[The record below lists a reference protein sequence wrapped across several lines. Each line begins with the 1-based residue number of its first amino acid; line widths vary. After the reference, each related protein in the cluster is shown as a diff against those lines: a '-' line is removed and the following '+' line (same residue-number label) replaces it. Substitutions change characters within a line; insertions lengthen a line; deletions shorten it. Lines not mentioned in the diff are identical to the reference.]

1 MHYIE
6 FQHTIILKN
15 AIINCFT
22 GFQIQKKSGVMQI
35 YPSKEAKNIDP
46 SLLELRESRQE
57 EEKKF
62 LHPKAALS
70 NNHNRYFG
78 PETDHRLPYKRDV
91 DRIVH
96 SRAYARYI
104 DKTQVVYLVQN
115 DHLTHRSLH
124 VQLVSNFARGIAE
137 ILRLNLDLVEAIAL
151 GHDVGHAPF
160 GHEGEEYLSLLSQEF
175 NVGYFAHSLQS
186 CRLLF
191 DIESLNLGL
200 MVYDGFLCHDGG
212 LKSREIR
219 PQFGKTWEM
228 HFEECAQ
235 KKQNLEYEL
244 SPGSL
249 EGCLVRICDT
259 ISYVGKDIEDAIT
272 LGIITRDQVP
282 QTCLG
287 TSNRT
292 ILNVLAKDL
301 IKESEGKDY
310 IALSNEKYLAL
321 KELREF
327 NFSFIYSHSLLK
339 EQSEKIQRGFRI
351 LFETLLNE
359 FRSKGK
365 GSFLYGEYLKN
376 KQPAYFENT
385 SDAQMVIDYL
395 SGMTDSYFI
404 RTLER
409 LIVPS
414 QLSLSV

>member
-1 MHYIE
+1 
-6 FQHTIILKN
+6 
-15 AIINCFT
+15 
-22 GFQIQKKSGVMQI
+22 MQI
-35 YPSKEAKNIDP
+35 YPVKEESKMDD
-46 SLLELRESRQE
+46 SLLNLRKLRQE
-57 EEKKF
+57 DEKKI

-70 NNHNRYFG
+70 NDHNRYFG
-78 PETDHRLPYKRDV
+78 AENDHRLPYKRDV

-151 GHDVGHAPF
+151 GHDVGHSPF
-160 GHEGEEYLSLLSQEF
+160 GHEGEEYLSELSQEF
-175 NVGYFAHSLQS
+175 NAGYFAHSLQS

-212 LKSREIR
+212 LKSRKIV
-219 PQFGKTWEM
+219 PQFGKTWDM
-228 HFEECAQ
+228 HFEECAN
-235 KKQNLEYEL
+235 KKQNLEFEL
-244 SPGSL
+244 NPATL

-272 LGIITRDQVP
+272 LGIITRDQIP
-282 QTCLG
+282 ETCLG
-287 TSNRT
+287 TTNRS

-301 IKESEGKDY
+301 IKESEGRDY
-310 IALSNEKYLAL
+310 ISLSEEKFLAL
-321 KELREF
+321 KELRKF
-327 NFSFIYSHSLLK
+327 NFNSIYTHSTLK
-339 EQSEKIQRGFRI
+339 EQSEKVKRGFRI

-359 FRSKGK
+359 FRSQGER
-365 GSFLYGEYLKN
+365 SFLYREYLKN
-376 KQPAYFENT
+376 KRPAYFENT